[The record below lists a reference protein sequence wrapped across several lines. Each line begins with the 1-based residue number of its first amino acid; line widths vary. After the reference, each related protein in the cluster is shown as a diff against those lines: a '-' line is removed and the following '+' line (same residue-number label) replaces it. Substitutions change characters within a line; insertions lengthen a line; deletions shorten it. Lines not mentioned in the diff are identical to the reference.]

1 MARSFRRRYGR
12 RYRRRYSSKR
22 ARLIRK
28 RMMIRRRIKKFVNRM
43 GYPSYV
49 KMIGMT
55 ESKKLLLRKT
65 LMLDS
70 SYSGDGNGK
79 TNAFQI
85 VLNPL
90 ECPNVNK
97 VFTTMSFKGIKVQ
110 TETGETDEKIF
121 NRVFRYDYIRIKNI
135 FISIK
140 PAQNVS
146 TNSGDQAANNLYNNF
161 GDSPISNV
169 YAYFSYKNPLLS
181 PDDDADIIRDMYG
194 TNPRIDRIKLE
205 GKLKNVYS
213 WPSNKPMTISVN
225 KLMYRVN
232 TEPYKICTNTPFDLQ
247 FLDSLMKR
255 NNTVYDPFEFEEKT
269 KKEDNKYNEMESD
282 YEDDEKLSYGST
294 YKYSDTKEVELPDLG
309 SNVYNFFF
317 GRLVI
322 VSPKQMR
329 FTAEICY
336 DCVLL
341 R

>member
-1 MARSFRRRYGR
+1 MARGFRRRYGR

-28 RMMIRRRIKKFVNRM
+28 RMMIRRKIKKFVSRM

-65 LMLDS
+65 LMLNSEYSVDS
-70 SYSGDGNGK
+70 NDSK
-79 TNAFQI
+79 VNAFQI

-97 VFTTMSFKGIKVQ
+97 VFTSMSFKGVEVQ
-110 TETGETDEKIF
+110 TESGKTDEKTF

-146 TNSGDQAANNLYNNF
+146 TSSGNQGGTDLYSNY

-181 PDDDADIIRDMYG
+181 PDDNEEIIRDMYG
-194 TNPRIDRIKLE
+194 TNPNIDRIKLE
-205 GKLKNVYS
+205 GKLKNLYS

-247 FLDSLMKR
+247 FLDSLMKK
-255 NNTVYDPFEFEEKT
+255 NNTV
-269 KKEDNKYNEMESD
+269 
-282 YEDDEKLSYGST
+282 
-294 YKYSDTKEVELPDLG
+294 
-309 SNVYNFFF
+309 
-317 GRLVI
+317 
-322 VSPKQMR
+322 
-329 FTAEICY
+329 
-336 DCVLL
+336 
-341 R
+341 

>member
-1 MARSFRRRYGR
+1 MARGFRRRYVR

-70 SYSGDGNGK
+70 KYSGDGAGK

-85 VLNPL
+85 ILNPL
-90 ECPNVNK
+90 ECPNINK
-97 VFTTMSFKGIKVQ
+97 VFTNAPFVQ
-110 TETGETDEKIF
+110 QGKTPTENKDVNF
-121 NRVFRYDYIRIKNI
+121 DLFRYDYLRIKNI

-146 TNSGDQAANNLYNNF
+146 TSSGNAAGNNLYDNSD
-161 GDSPISNV
+161 DSPISNV
-169 YAYFSYKNPLLS
+169 YAYFSYKNPILS
-181 PDDDADIIRDMYG
+181 PFDISDTIQEMYG
-194 TNPRIDRIKLE
+194 TNPKIDRIKLE

-213 WPSNKPMTISVN
+213 WPSNKAMTISVN

-232 TEPYKICTNTPFDLQ
+232 TEPYKICTNTPLDIQ
-247 FLDSLMKR
+247 FLNSLIK
-255 NNTVYDPFEFEEKT
+255 NDKKVYDPFEFGKEE
-269 KKEDNKYNEMESD
+269 EDDEEPKQANEMESD
-282 YEDDEKLSYGST
+282 DDENFNYGTTYTTPDKKKLEI
-294 YKYSDTKEVELPDLG
+294 DLPDLYTNTY
-309 SNVYNFFF
+309 SLFF